1 MDKILQFEAYLENK
15 YWLTSHVKKEFFVYL
30 TLKGGKAPEK
40 QERVPLNISLV
51 VDRSGSMSGDKL
63 NYVKKAVDFVI
74 DNLKSED
81 TLSIVQYDDEIDV
94 VAKSAKVTNKKAL
107 HDKVKRIEA
116 RNMTNLSGGM
126 MEGYAQVKSTKAE
139 GYVNRVLLLS
149 DGLANAGITEPEQLQ
164 QIAQKKFREAGIAL
178 STFGVGA
185 DFNEVLMTNLSEYGG
200 ANYYFIDMPDKI
212 PQIFAQELEGL
223 LSVVAQNTT
232 LEVSFPQN
240 YLKCTQVYGFPA
252 DIAANKVSVNF
263 NDVVAEEEKAVL
275 MKFEVTRTPDEPF
288 VLKANLLYDD
298 VVDKMERVS
307 DEVSMRMEPTTNEN
321 AYRDGVNAKVHE
333 QTALFTANDLF
344 EQAIKIADGRDFE
357 KAKQVVAQAK
367 ALLDAYFKLM
377 PPSEEL
383 KKQYESIVAYGEK
396 LDQMKS
402 MSNMDY
408 MMSQKMSRSANYQAK
423 RKKL

>member
-1 MDKILQFEAYLENK
+1 MDKILQFEAHLENK
-15 YWLTSHVKKEFFVYL
+15 YWLSSHVKKELFVYL

-94 VAKSAKVTNKKAL
+94 VSKSAKVTDKKAL
-107 HDKVKRIEA
+107 HEKVKRIKA

-149 DGLANAGITEPEQLQ
+149 DGLANAGITAPEQLQ

-232 LEVSFPQN
+232 LEVAFPQN

-252 DIAANKVSVNF
+252 NIAADKVSVNF

-275 MKFEVTRTPDEPF
+275 IKFEVTRTPDEPF
-288 VLKANLLYDD
+288 VLKANLHYDD

-307 DEVSMRMEPTTNEN
+307 EEIALRMEPTTNEQ
-321 AYRDGVNAKVHE
+321 AYREGINAKVHE

-344 EQAIKIADGRDFE
+344 EQAIKAADGRNFE
-357 KAKQVVAQAK
+357 QAKQIIAQAK
-367 ALLDAYFKLM
+367 ASLDAYFKLM

-396 LDQMKS
+396 LDQMKN
-402 MSNMDY
+402 MSQMDY
-408 MMSQKMSRSANYQAK
+408 MMSQKMSRSANYKA
-423 RKKL
+423 RKKKL

>member
-1 MDKILQFEAYLENK
+1 MDKILQFEAHLENK
-15 YWLTSHVKKEFFVYL
+15 YWLSNHVKKELFVYL

-94 VAKSAKVTNKKAL
+94 VSKSAKVTDKKAL
-107 HDKVKRIEA
+107 HEKVKRIKA

-149 DGLANAGITEPEQLQ
+149 DGLANAGITAPEQLQ

-232 LEVSFPQN
+232 LEVAFPQN

-252 DIAANKVSVNF
+252 NIAADKVSVNF

-275 MKFEVTRTPDEPF
+275 IKFEVTRTPDEPF
-288 VLKANLLYDD
+288 VLKANLHYDD
-298 VVDKMERVS
+298 VVDKMERVT
-307 DEVSMRMEPTTNEN
+307 DEIALRMEPTTNEQ
-321 AYRDGVNAKVHE
+321 AYREGINAKVHE

-344 EQAIKIADGRDFE
+344 EQAIKAADGRNFDQ
-357 KAKQVVAQAK
+357 AKQIIAQAK
-367 ALLDAYFKLM
+367 ASLDAYFKLM

-396 LDQMKS
+396 LDQMKN
-402 MSNMDY
+402 MSQMDY
-408 MMSQKMSRSANYQAK
+408 MMSQKMSRSANYKA
-423 RKKL
+423 RKKKL

>member
-1 MDKILQFEAYLENK
+1 MNKTLQFEAHLENK
-15 YWLTSHVKKEFFVYL
+15 YWLTSHIKQELFVYL
-30 TLKGGKAPEK
+30 SLKGGKAPEK
-40 QERVPLNISLV
+40 QERIPLNISLV

-74 DNLKSED
+74 DNLKSD
-81 TLSIVQYDDEIDV
+81 DVLSIVQYDDEIDV
-94 VAKSAKVTNKKAL
+94 VASSAKVTNKKAL
-107 HDKVKRIEA
+107 HEKVKGIQA

-126 MEGYAQVKSTKAE
+126 MEGYAQVKSTQSN

-149 DGLANAGITEPEQLQ
+149 DGLANAGITAPEQLQ

-178 STFGVGA
+178 STFGVGS

-232 LEVSFPQN
+232 LEVVFPQS

-252 DIAANKVSVNF
+252 NISPDKVSVNF

-275 MKFEVTRTPDEPF
+275 IKFEVIRTPDEPF
-288 VLKANLLYDD
+288 VLKTRLQYDD
-298 VVDKMERVS
+298 VIDKMERIT
-307 DEVSMRMEPTTNEN
+307 DELDLRMELTTDEH
-321 AYRDGVNAKVHE
+321 AYRAGINAKVHE

-344 EQAIKIADGRDFE
+344 EQAIKVADGRDFE
-357 KAKQVVAQAK
+357 KAKQIIAQAK
-367 ALLDAYFKLM
+367 ASLDAYFKLM

-383 KKQYESIVAYGEK
+383 KKQYDSIVAYGEK
-396 LDQMKS
+396 LDQMKN
-402 MSNMDY
+402 MSQMDY
-408 MMSQKMSRSANYQAK
+408 MMSQKMSRSANYMA
-423 RKKL
+423 RKKK

>member
-1 MDKILQFEAYLENK
+1 MNKTLQFEAHLENK
-15 YWLTSHVKKEFFVYL
+15 YWLTSHIKKELFVYL
-30 TLKGGKAPEK
+30 SMKGGKAPEK
-40 QERVPLNISLV
+40 QERIPLNISLV

-74 DNLKSED
+74 DNLKSD
-81 TLSIVQYDDEIDV
+81 DVLSIVQYDDEIDV
-94 VAKSAKVTNKKAL
+94 VASSAKVTNKKAL
-107 HDKVKRIEA
+107 HEKVKGIQA

-126 MEGYAQVKSTKAE
+126 MEGYAQVKSSQSN

-149 DGLANAGITEPEQLQ
+149 DGLANAGITAPEQLQ

-178 STFGVGA
+178 STFGVGS

-232 LEVSFPQN
+232 LELTFPQN
-240 YLKCTQVYGFPA
+240 YLKCVQVYGFPA
-252 DIAANKVSVNF
+252 NINQDKVSVNF

-275 MKFEVTRTPDEPF
+275 IKFEVTRTPDEPF
-288 VLKANLLYDD
+288 VMKARLQYDD
-298 VVDKMERVS
+298 VIDKMERIT
-307 DEVSMRMEPTTNEN
+307 DEVNLRIEPTTDEN
-321 AYRDGVNAKVHE
+321 AYRAGVNAKVHE

-344 EQAIKIADGRDFE
+344 EQAIKVADGRDFE
-357 KAKQVVAQAK
+357 KAKQMIAQAK
-367 ALLDAYFKLM
+367 ASLDAYFKLM

-383 KKQYESIVAYGEK
+383 KKQYDSIVAYGEK
-396 LDQMKS
+396 LDQMKN
-402 MSNMDY
+402 MSKMDY
-408 MMSQKMSRSANYQAK
+408 MMSQKMSRSANYMA
-423 RKKL
+423 RKKK